1 VDESIRER
9 VSKVILDLSDVQR
22 VDSTGFG
29 TIVMCANKLK
39 SAGGELRVAGAKG
52 MVDEI
57 AHTSNIPRVVP
68 FHGTIEEAVNAMNT
82 KADPGA

>member
-1 VDESIRER
+1 
-9 VSKVILDLSDVQR
+9 
-22 VDSTGFG
+22 
-29 TIVMCANKLK
+29 LK